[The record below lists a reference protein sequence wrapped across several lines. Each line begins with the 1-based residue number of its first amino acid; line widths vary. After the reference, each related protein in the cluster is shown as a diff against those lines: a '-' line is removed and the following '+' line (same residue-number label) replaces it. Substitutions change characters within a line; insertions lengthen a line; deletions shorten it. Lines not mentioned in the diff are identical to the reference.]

1 MLPVG
6 VADDEVGLDGGGAD
20 VNGSLEEPE
29 EGDGEYAEEDYC
41 VGSSVEDSAVVLGYA
56 DGEAGVPGCADERD
70 VVAPCEEGPR
80 CVPESV
86 DAGG

>member
-20 VNGSLEEPE
+20 VIGSLEEPE
-29 EGDGEYAEEDYC
+29 EGGEEYAEEDDC
-41 VGSSVEDSAVVLGYA
+41 VGSSVEDSTVLLGYA

-70 VVAPCEEGPR
+70 VVAPYEEGPR
-80 CVPESV
+80 CVPISV
-86 DAGG
+86 DVGG